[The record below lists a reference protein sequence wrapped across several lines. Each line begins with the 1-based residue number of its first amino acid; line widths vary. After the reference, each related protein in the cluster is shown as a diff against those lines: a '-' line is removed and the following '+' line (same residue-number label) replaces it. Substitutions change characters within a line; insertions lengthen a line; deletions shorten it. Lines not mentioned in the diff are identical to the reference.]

1 MHRLLRKVLAASFA
15 AVFLGA
21 GTVSAEIPPILPVG
35 EVAQGMSG
43 TAYTV
48 VDESGEIRPFHVDVV
63 GVIQNGKTTTPMIMA
78 KASGDLIESTGGVL
92 QGMSG
97 SPVYLDGRLVGALSS
112 SVKDLSPFT
121 FFITPIE
128 DMIALWN
135 MPDNKN
141 QTHISTIDL
150 KKVAEERAAREKKDD
165 EKKETE
171 EAKAPASKDASAGTD
186 EKAAQQDAEA
196 KPAEAKPAEAEPV
209 AKESTE
215 EKSGVYLQGFNDASR
230 SFLLNHTFLGRSS
243 HIRPLDA
250 TFFTG
255 EKGTDYHATLQPGSM
270 MGVALA
276 YGDFSIAA
284 TGTVTLVDGKRVL
297 GFGHSF
303 LHKGNVNYFLTD
315 ASVVGTVSGVS
326 AGMKLSNIGHI
337 IGRISQDRDTG
348 VAGELGVFPNIVPM
362 KVLVRDHV
370 LGREQSYTTRIA
382 YDEDLLAQLT
392 ASMAYA
398 AMSKTSD
405 TMGENTIQIHFV
417 IRTDAAESG
426 KAERTNMFYNVSD
439 VGKTAILELAQA
451 VNIIC
456 SNPDE
461 ESSILDVQAEIDV
474 NGGRK
479 TATLVSAVP
488 DKTKVKPGE
497 IVNFTTTLK
506 PYRNEKITLTIPYQ
520 VPKKQLPG
528 ILNLD
533 VRGGGLV
540 PAGQGISLQ
549 QGADGSLLL
558 SLPMGEDRNIST
570 KEKLKQFLSTHRNN
584 EIVIA
589 PGAAPVMNEKQQ
601 KKAAKEALEAA
612 KHSSGNQEPRTV
624 KLLGSDKPK
633 DNGEAKLV
641 TDYIIE
647 NSIHAVLHVEK

>member
-1 MHRLLRKVLAASFA
+1 MHRLLRKVLAASIA

-35 EVAQGMSG
+35 EVVQGMSG
-43 TAYTV
+43 TVYTV
-48 VDESGEIRPFHVDVV
+48 VDESGEIRPFHADIM
-63 GVIQNGKTTTPMIMA
+63 GVIKSGKTTTPMIMA

-97 SPVYLDGRLVGALSS
+97 SPVYVDGRLAGALSAGM
-112 SVKDLSPFT
+112 KDMSPFT

-141 QTHISTIDL
+141 QTHISTIDI
-150 KKVAEERAAREKKDD
+150 KKAAEERAAREKKDD
-165 EKKETE
+165 EKQGA
-171 EAKAPASKDASAGTD
+171 AKDPAGTD

-196 KPAEAKPAEAEPV
+196 KTAEAKTEEAESA
-209 AKESTE
+209 AKESLE
-215 EKSGVYLQGFNDASR
+215 EKSEVYLLGFNDASR

-243 HIRPLDA
+243 NVHPLDA
-250 TFFTG
+250 MYFAE

-276 YGDFSIAA
+276 YGDFSIGAA
-284 TGTVTLVDGKRVL
+284 GTVTLVDGKRVL

-315 ASVVGTVSGVS
+315 ASVVGTISGTS
-326 AGMKLSNIGHI
+326 SGAKMSNIGRI
-337 IGRISQDRDTG
+337 IGRINQDRDTG

-382 YDEDLLAQLT
+382 YDEDLLAQLI

-398 AMSKTSD
+398 AMSKTAD
-405 TMGENTIQIHFV
+405 TLGENTVQIHFV

-456 SNPDE
+456 SNPDK
-461 ESSILDVQAEIDV
+461 ESTILDVQAEIDV

-497 IVNFTTTLK
+497 TVNFTTTIK
-506 PYRNEKITLTIPYQ
+506 PYRDEKITLTIPYQ

-533 VRGGGLV
+533 VRGGGLA

-558 SLPMGEDRNIST
+558 SLSPGEDKNVST
-570 KEKLKQFLSTHRNN
+570 KDRLKQFLSTHRNN

-589 PGAAPVMNEKQQ
+589 PGASPAMNEKQQ

-612 KHSSGNQEPRTV
+612 KRSSGKQEDRTV

-633 DNGEAKLV
+633 DDGEAKLV